1 MQLIYMSKDHLN
13 VSDGSIVLII
23 VTIGYK
29 MVLVIAGII
38 TILFRKEWLYE
49 CMGRSIGLCYL
60 GILLNV
66 ICIMTMF
73 LLIFSKK
80 IVPFVIMKGE
90 NLATN
95 LKLLKHSEERRNS
108 LRDILGR
115 YENTS
120 KFLEGNMEIFL
131 PVLLISIFQRVIL
144 FFSTYLIYLGFG
156 LQGQSC
162 FDIILIQSIISLSV
176 DMLPLPGGMG
186 VSEGLFAQMYRGI
199 FGEVLVVP
207 AMLLSRWVS
216 FYSLLIISG
225 IVTLVCFL
233 KNPNKE

>member
-1 MQLIYMSKDHLN
+1 MSIKGSEMNKRKKVFSLVFLLLIFGLTCYTIFSKNDLTEILHWIRKIQLRYLIFAMLLVPVFVCSESIIFKYLFKQFGTHVPIYHCCKYSFVGFFYSCITPSASGGQPMQLIYMSKDHLN

-80 IVPFVIMKGE
+80 IVKKVDNCICVRYNSKKIF
-90 NLATN
+90 TD
-95 LKLLKHSEERRNS
+95 RRTTS
-108 LRDILGR
+108 
-115 YENTS
+115 YEKAES
-120 KFLEGNMEIFL
+120 FRCCYPSSPPL
-131 PVLLISIFQRVIL
+131 
-144 FFSTYLIYLGFG
+144 
-156 LQGQSC
+156 
-162 FDIILIQSIISLSV
+162 LSV
-176 DMLPLPGGMG
+176 
-186 VSEGLFAQMYRGI
+186 
-199 FGEVLVVP
+199 
-207 AMLLSRWVS
+207 
-216 FYSLLIISG
+216 SG
-225 IVTLVCFL
+225 
-233 KNPNKE
+233 